1 MEEYDGSPRPEQ
13 GSEGND
19 DDDGLD
25 SEREHSPVLH
35 TRADGAAD
43 LRGFGG
49 SRQSGWTNG
58 GPAAREHGHR
68 SLGSVGQTVHT
79 TVAPV
84 PRIKQKPQLEP
95 ATQSVS
101 ESGSKA
107 SQADGLAHET
117 MEEMS
122 AVHDASEFAYRFVFQ
137 RPRNED
143 DARGPPVGADD
154 NAKREYVTR
163 SIADATRAIDFWFR
177 TWPAAL
183 HIALAWLGDAHHL
196 KNTDS
201 SGPNKGRARWH
212 LIALAAAVHMN
223 TLGESRSHK
232 FVREVWDIT
241 MKDRNVEK
249 RYWNYRT
256 GTVDKHWAPQVLSSV
271 TKSWVQWA
279 PDTCTRA
286 RAHTNKHRVPLERV
300 MDDKFKANASSTSSR
315 FVASTRKFLHDAL
328 FFGDLQK
335 QAAPWTKA
343 TLLGPDH
350 GDCGPWYGDKQAERF
365 CADDLHPS
373 QRDFLSSVA
382 FVVYS
387 VGINTAY
394 ATLQTKTM

>member
-1 MEEYDGSPRPEQ
+1 
-13 GSEGND
+13 
-19 DDDGLD
+19 
-25 SEREHSPVLH
+25 
-35 TRADGAAD
+35 
-43 LRGFGG
+43 
-49 SRQSGWTNG
+49 
-58 GPAAREHGHR
+58 
-68 SLGSVGQTVHT
+68 VHT
-79 TVAPV
+79 TVKPV

-154 NAKREYVTR
+154 KAKKEYVTR
-163 SIADATRAIDFWFR
+163 QVADATAAIRFWFYG

-183 HIALAWLGDAHHL
+183 HIALAWLGDAHYI

-201 SGPNKGRARWH
+201 SGPNKGRAKWH
-212 LIALAAAVHMN
+212 LIACAAAIHMN

-241 MKDRNVEK
+241 MRQRNVEK

-256 GTVDKHWAPQVLSSV
+256 GTPDTKWAPQLWSSV
-271 TKSWVQWA
+271 TNTWVQWA
-279 PDTCTRA
+279 PNTCTRA
-286 RAHTNKHRVPLERV
+286 QAHTNKHRVPLEQ
-300 MDDKFKANASSTSSR
+300 MLDDKFKANAASTWSR
-315 FVASTRKFLHDAL
+315 FVASTRKFLHNAL
-328 FFGDLQK
+328 FFGALQK

-350 GDCGPWYGDKQAERF
+350 GDRGPWYGDKQAEMF
-365 CADDLHPS
+365 CGDDLHPS
-373 QRDFLSSVA
+373 QCDFLGSLA

-387 VGINTAY
+387 VGKNTAY
-394 ATLQTKTM
+394 ATLQTKPM